1 MPKRLRGNSPSD
13 SASTKRIR
21 GVTTPVD
28 RLSSLSN
35 ELLLHILSFLPIS
48 SLNVC
53 QRLSRRYHAL
63 GGDSELWKRQYY
75 SQWVRPRARRLAS
88 ARPSKLPAPAE
99 YSPRVSTWFDH
110 SHLAEEGKVTNW
122 KRQYRLR
129 HNWSNGSCRVTEIEF
144 LEPPYPPVLVKLCAG
159 IVFTADAAYGLRAWA
174 AKDPTSCLSSISFS
188 DSNVS
193 TTRPTSLAVSQL
205 PEGQEIVVGFETGR
219 FSRYV
224 YDVQTCRLGLRS
236 SHVGFRDG
244 AITAM
249 ALSSPYLLMVSQ
261 HKILSLYNLRTRSTG
276 KAQDALGP
284 CEIASL
290 QAENMVAPMTLSL
303 RVSTFEI
310 VTTIVYSFYHIGCG
324 WSLGIQELRFNKDGQ
339 QLESRLTTTVDS
351 QYGIRPLQSLPSNK
365 RRQSATTDPIYSSAT
380 PTEPSIL
387 HQQPPTS
394 MSYSHPYLLTS
405 HADNTLTMYLLVSNS
420 NSLFVRGGRR
430 LWGHTSSVS
439 TVQVTNRGKAVSVS
453 SLGNE
458 IRIWELET
466 TVSSLG
472 SRRPLKEESSI
483 QVSPDNR
490 QLENKLGA
498 KSLAQDIGGLDVAS
512 TTHGYMHE
520 CVGFDEE
527 RVLLLRKKTVGTQLL
542 ECYDFT

>member
-1 MPKRLRGNSPSD
+1 M
-13 SASTKRIR
+13 
-21 GVTTPVD
+21 
-28 RLSSLSN
+28 
-35 ELLLHILSFLPIS
+35 
-48 SLNVC
+48 
-53 QRLSRRYHAL
+53 
-63 GGDSELWKRQYY
+63 
-75 SQWVRPRARRLAS
+75 RPRARRLANTRAS
-88 ARPSKLPAPAE
+88 ALLRAE
-99 YSPRVSTWFDH
+99 YSPRVSTWLDH

-129 HNWSNGSCRVTEIEF
+129 HNWSNGSCRVTEVEF
-144 LEPPYPPVLVKLCAG
+144 LEPPCPHVLVKLCAG
-159 IVFTADAAYGLRAWA
+159 TVFTADAAYGLRAWA

-188 DSNVS
+188 EDSKVS
-193 TTRPTSLAVSQL
+193 TTRPTSLAVTQL
-205 PEGQEIVVGFETGR
+205 SDEQEIVVGFENGH
-219 FSRYV
+219 FNRYI
-224 YDVQTCRLGLRS
+224 YDVKTCRLGLRS
-236 SHVGFRDG
+236 SHVGFRNG

-261 HKILSLYNLRTRSTG
+261 HKILSLYNLRTWSTG
-276 KAQDALGP
+276 KAQGTLGP

-303 RVSTFEI
+303 RVSTLEI
-310 VTTIVYSFYHIGCG
+310 VATIVYSFYHIGCG

-351 QYGIRPLQSLPSNK
+351 QYGIRPLQSLPTNK
-365 RRQSATTDPIYSSAT
+365 RQHSATIDSIHSSVT

-466 TVSSLG
+466 TVPFLG

-490 QLENKLGA
+490 QLGNRLGA
-498 KSLAQDIGGLDVAS
+498 KSIPQEIGELDLVPS
-512 TTHGYMHE
+512 THSCMHE